1 MNNLL
6 HPPVKQMKVAL
17 PGMDERTGKLLTMYL
32 QGPCKQAGVAIVE
45 DSQAEVHI
53 IDVDLPG
60 GKDILKQKHEE
71 GSKFPL
77 IVLSLREMD
86 VLPSDAL
93 FYIKKPITQDALLA
107 ALNKAKKQIARPSD
121 KTGNPAATES
131 RLPEHKALKAQ
142 EQETT
147 QPDDPPQALKHYA
160 VDSSEQGKQSKHKA
174 AMQMDEKSFALY
186 MGMMAS
192 LDIGN
197 PAQLKQAV
205 YNPSDYFQGYVQSA
219 CRIASEKRR
228 VLELI
233 SGWKPLLIFPYSD
246 EVWLDADDKQLR
258 VFAGLP
264 IDHSG
269 INKNMQIRPVDHKT
283 SSNRDLDKFQS
294 MEAFLWKLACWTSKG
309 RYPQQ
314 IDIDQPVYL
323 KHWPNFTRL
332 LITPHALRMA
342 ALLVDKP
349 KTPVQ
354 IAEILK
360 IRLEYVFIFISA
372 AAAVGLIGQAAKN
385 AGIAP
390 ARPEAKP
397 DKKHGF
403 FSRIISKLR
412 ANKD

>member
-17 PGMDERTGKLLTMYL
+17 PGMDERAGKMLTLYL
-32 QGPCKQAGVAIVE
+32 QGPCKQAGVVIVE
-45 DSQAEVHI
+45 DRQAEVHI

-60 GKDILKQKHEE
+60 GKDILKKKHEE
-71 GSKFPL
+71 GSKLPL

-86 VLPSDAL
+86 APLSDTL
-93 FYIKKPITQDALLA
+93 FYIKKPVTQDALLA
-107 ALNKAKKQIARPSD
+107 ALDKAKKYIARLSD
-121 KTGNPAATES
+121 KTGKPAGKES
-131 RLPEHKALKAQ
+131 RLQERELLK
-142 EQETT
+142 TT
-147 QPDDPPQALKHYA
+147 DRPDDPPQALKHYVA
-160 VDSSEQGKQSKHKA
+160 DTREQGKQSKHKA

-186 MGMMAS
+186 MGMTTS

-219 CRIASEKRR
+219 CRIASEKGR

-233 SGWKPLLIFPYSD
+233 SGWKQLLIFPYSD

-258 VFAGLP
+258 IFAGLP
-264 IDHSG
+264 INHSG
-269 INKNMQIRPVDHKT
+269 INKNMQIRPLDHKT
-283 SSNRDLDKFQS
+283 ELNRDLDKFQS
-294 MEAFLWKLACWTSKG
+294 KDAFLWKLACWTSKG

-314 IDIDQPVYL
+314 IDVDQPVYL

-349 KTPVQ
+349 KTPIQ

-372 AAAVGLIGQAAKN
+372 AAAVGLIGQTAKN
-385 AGIAP
+385 AGIAL
-390 ARPEAKP
+390 ARPEARP
-397 DKKHGF
+397 DKKHSF